1 MMAAKGVL
9 FKLPPICRYTAC
21 SPPCFRLPG
30 FGLNEGASPFRLQ
43 PAAKTSAWT
52 SCQVDGRKVSP
63 GTFSPGFCVKWEVE
77 HATWHAFAGIPC
89 QVDSMRCH
97 LTRFGMLWKV
107 LPVEEGAP

>member
-1 MMAAKGVL
+1 MAAKGVL

-52 SCQVDGRKVSP
+52 SCQVD
-63 GTFSPGFCVKWEVE
+63 
-77 HATWHAFAGIPC
+77 
-89 QVDSMRCH
+89 SMRCH
-97 LTRFGMLWKV
+97 LPRFGMLWKV

>member
-77 HATWHAFAGIPC
+77 HATWHALESPSGRGGGSLK
-89 QVDSMRCH
+89 D
-97 LTRFGMLWKV
+97 
-107 LPVEEGAP
+107 LPVRLQSDYGP